1 MTVKGK
7 EEASPSAV
15 AKNCN
20 KQEEAS
26 NDANDDGVTASEL
39 KASQG
44 RPNFVHRGD
53 AIISNGNTS
62 NSLLFSKRRDSSV
75 RPILPSP
82 LALVETSMGNNTPSA
97 PAPVDAI
104 DIKSPAAL
112 SHRTKQGVQACQ
124 DSSES
129 QSSNQRTSGTPL
141 ETPSSPQVLS
151 TYQPLAPATSSG
163 EESESSSKKREK
175 PRKDR
180 SKLRKGKWTV
190 SLQC

>member
-7 EEASPSAV
+7 EEASPSGF

-26 NDANDDGVTASEL
+26 NDPNEDGIAASKL
-39 KASQG
+39 QTSQV
-44 RPNFVHRGD
+44 RPIFIHRGD
-53 AIISNGNTS
+53 AIISTGNTS
-62 NSLLFSKRRDSSV
+62 NSLLFSTRGDSSV
-75 RPILPSP
+75 QPILPSP
-82 LALVETSMGNNTPSA
+82 LAQVETSMGNNTPLA

-112 SHRTKQGVQACQ
+112 SNRTKQGVQECQ
-124 DSSES
+124 DSSELH
-129 QSSNQRTSGTPL
+129 SSNQRAAGTPL

-190 SLQC
+190 SL